1 MNSQGKYHC
10 SRSMRSSCLNFISY
24 LARSCDI
31 NFFISCLVFQPGIS
45 FTMNRHFT
53 YEQKNTHIKSASP
66 SCIVVQHR
74 KGSVLTSIPCRS
86 IGSLSI
92 VFHNSREWKAEKYN
106 YLGTSRVA
114 QINNAKTAQIFLK
127 MLLMAGNC
135 KVRSGWHWW
144 ENAHNAILHHPRFK
158 SFTLN
163 TEKKRWKIYFSGF
176 FFLQK

>member
-10 SRSMRSSCLNFISY
+10 SRSMRSSCLKFISH

-31 NFFISCLVFQPGIS
+31 NFFVSCLVFQPGIS
-45 FTMNRHFT
+45 FTMRKIVISHMNN
-53 YEQKNTHIKSASP
+53 KKKHIKPAIP

-86 IGSLSI
+86 ISSLSI
-92 VFHNSREWKAEKYN
+92 VFHNSREWNAEKYN

-114 QINNAKTAQIFLK
+114 QINNAKKQHFFLLK

-144 ENAHNAILHHPRFK
+144 KNAHNNILQHPRFK

-163 TEKKRWKIYFSGF
+163 TEKKRWKIIF
-176 FFLQK
+176 